1 MHKQIRKIQRGFTLI
16 ELMIVVAIIGILAA
30 IAIPAYQD
38 YVIRS
43 QVSEGL
49 AMASS
54 TKASV
59 AEYFAD
65 RGSWPVSNGSLGI
78 SIAADRQ
85 VCFRHPGQ
93 QRHDRRVFRQRCQH
107 CDQLWRDCAAALGQS
122 EPGRDLEVR
131 QPYRHGFGECHG
143 RLDHL
148 CRRRHGLYDRRKV
161 PSFELPPVMVT
172 AHSGWV
178 STGWS

>member
-1 MHKQIRKIQRGFTLI
+1 MHKQIKKIQRGFTLI

-65 RGSWPVSNGSLGI
+65 RGTWPVSNGSLGI
-78 SIAADRQ
+78 SVAPTGKYVSGIEVSNGTITVTFGFDANAAISTGTIA
-85 VCFRHPGQ
+85 
-93 QRHDRRVFRQRCQH
+93 
-107 CDQLWRDCAAALGQS
+107 L
-122 EPGRDLEVR
+122 
-131 QPYRHGFGECHG
+131 QPLASPN
-143 RLDHL
+143 LDVIWK
-148 CRRRHGLYDRRKV
+148 CGSRT
-161 PSFELPPVMVT
+161 VT
-172 AHSGWV
+172 ASATATAGATT
-178 STGWS
+178 SPDAAGASSIEGKYRPSNCRG